1 MSAHFFLL
9 KKETPGNK
17 FRSIFIKSSNIVN
30 QSAHSISLIGNP
42 SALICRMKWAE
53 IILGP
58 YVLDYSYFRVESCMD
73 LNRSKESPLISKW
86 PTF

>member
-42 SALICRMKWAE
+42 SAQICRMKWVE

-58 YVLDYSYFRVESCMD
+58 YGLGYSS
-73 LNRSKESPLISKW
+73 I
-86 PTF
+86 PTSDCPMNFVWI